1 MNTFKKI
8 HSEKERTLWRKTEK
22 EVLSFAETQHES
34 SSQRQW
40 NESYG
45 QWCPDVGG
53 KTSHL
58 VDVGPQQTPKPQL
71 YTVWFRS
78 TVVTLESFIFR
89 KHPCGLETGD
99 GGGTASE
106 KWCIGGWSRGEK
118 ARIGRKIQQ
127 ELRAEPY
134 FFYHQKIHT
143 HNFPGPRGAN
153 AVSPA
158 FVYLLLGCFTQC
170 SFLPQT
176 WPIICKRRQKLP
188 HKPVYCYPFFHLST
202 LINTWVN

>member
-1 MNTFKKI
+1 M
-8 HSEKERTLWRKTEK
+8 ERTLWRKIEK

-58 VDVGPQQTPKPQL
+58 VDVGSQQTPKPQL

-89 KHPCGLETGD
+89 KHPCGLKADD

-106 KWCIGGWSRGEK
+106 KRCIWGWSWGAK
-118 ARIGRKIQQ
+118 ARIGRKIQR
-127 ELRAEPY
+127 ELRAEHY
-134 FFYHQKIHT
+134 FFYHRKFTPTNFRDPEELMLCPLPLSISSWAASLCVHSSLRHGRSFARGDKSSHT
-143 HNFPGPRGAN
+143 SQFI
-153 AVSPA
+153 V
-158 FVYLLLGCFTQC
+158 
-170 SFLPQT
+170 
-176 WPIICKRRQKLP
+176 P
-188 HKPVYCYPFFHLST
+188 HTF
-202 LINTWVN
+202 I